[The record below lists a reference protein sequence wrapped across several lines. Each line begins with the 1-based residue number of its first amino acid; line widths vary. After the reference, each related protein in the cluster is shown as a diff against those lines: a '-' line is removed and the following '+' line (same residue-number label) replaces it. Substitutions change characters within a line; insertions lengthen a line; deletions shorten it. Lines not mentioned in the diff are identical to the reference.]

1 MSYTIPNLA
10 TFAAQ
15 FLGKA
20 IGTGQCVSLC
30 ESAIPAMPHTAGWKS
45 GRKVQGDLT
54 VPCGTVIATFGPA
67 GTYQNLTDGSSHAAI
82 YVGQSVEGLWVFDQ
96 WVGQVCHMRV
106 IRFKAP
112 GDGLNVNNGVMFSVV
127 EPVDG

>member
-1 MSYTIPNLA
+1 MYTIPNLA

-15 FLGKA
+15 FANKA
-20 IGTGQCVSLC
+20 VGTEQCVALC
-30 ESAIPAMPHTAGWKS
+30 EAAIPSMPHTAGWKA

-54 VPCGTVIATFGPA
+54 VPCGTVIACFDPNGSY
-67 GTYQNLTDGSSHAAI
+67 GNHIDGRSHAAI

-112 GDGLNVNNGVMFSVV
+112 GDGLAVNNGIAFAVV
-127 EPVDG
+127 EPAAP